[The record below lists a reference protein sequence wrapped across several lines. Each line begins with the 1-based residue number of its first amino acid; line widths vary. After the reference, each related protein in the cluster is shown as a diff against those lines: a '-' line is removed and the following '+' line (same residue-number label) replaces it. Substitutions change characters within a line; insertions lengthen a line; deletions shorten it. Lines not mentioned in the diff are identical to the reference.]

1 MSLKDIMTPVVRGGM
16 GLKISKC
23 SWVRPS
29 FGSAIIRRRTPIE
42 RAAWVV
48 QRLIDGRVQM
58 SMARALGNWWME
70 PLELVTLRASW
81 LLRFDREQMQGAFV
95 GADDYRMS
103 PEQRRFHSSARTA
116 VMMGQDTAERD
127 RARRAKIRAAELVL
141 KMGGVDP
148 KGMADVDES

>member
-1 MSLKDIMTPVVRGGM
+1 M
-16 GLKISKC
+16 GLKISK
-23 SWVRPS
+23 WTGVRSS
-29 FGSAIIRRRTPIE
+29 FEVLGPDSSPTLGSSRIRRRTPIE

-58 SMARALGNWWME
+58 SMARALVGNWWME
-70 PLELVTLRASW
+70 PLEGSPVRASW
-81 LLRFDREQMQGAFV
+81 LLRFDREQMQV
-95 GADDYRMS
+95 S

-116 VMMGQDTAERD
+116 VMMGQCPAERD